1 MTLWESGVSHDIDS
15 TVIKLKL
22 AADVSFHGRLRVR
35 TPSVFKC

>member
-1 MTLWESGVSHDIDS
+1 MTLTS

-22 AADVSFHGRLRVR
+22 AADVSFHGRFRMS